1 MEAEFFSHIS
11 FILSFVNVSWVK
23 MYMICNLTLAS
34 KGPIA
39 FMVIG
44 WEVAGWIVPM
54 LGLASM
60 ALTLLVF
67 TYAED

>member
-1 MEAEFFSHIS
+1 
-11 FILSFVNVSWVK
+11 